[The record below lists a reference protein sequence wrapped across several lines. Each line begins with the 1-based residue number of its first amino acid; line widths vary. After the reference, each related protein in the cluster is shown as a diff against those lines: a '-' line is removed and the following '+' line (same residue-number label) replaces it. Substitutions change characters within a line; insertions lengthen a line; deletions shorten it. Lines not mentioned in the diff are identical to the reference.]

1 MQENQKSKKKKLGLY
16 EVELVDNP
24 YYVNLAV
31 NPKDYFEF
39 FQDYSTSKKH
49 KGIEKGS
56 RGMEFS
62 NYANRI

>member
-1 MQENQKSKKKKLGLY
+1 MQENQKSKKKIGLY

-24 YYVNLAV
+24 YYVTLAV

-49 KGIEKGS
+49 KEIEKGS